1 MFSTHGMSLLFT
13 QEPTPSLFT
22 SMHAC
27 GRPHM
32 SEGKAHE
39 LVPQVLSPKTPS
51 HMRPN
56 SSPYRGLVAF
66 FNRMLETV
74 FSDPV
79 SVYADGQLYATLL
92 LPSLL
97 ATASNMAGM
106 IPVPLAQQRA
116 LGNMG

>member
-1 MFSTHGMSLLFT
+1 
-13 QEPTPSLFT
+13 
-22 SMHAC
+22 
-27 GRPHM
+27 M
-32 SEGKAHE
+32 SEEKAHE

-56 SSPYRGLVAF
+56 SSPYRVSVLVVF

-79 SVYADGQLYATLL
+79 SVYADGQVYATLL